1 MFEKDEFCSHS
12 FNWQH
17 HRATIVPN

>member
-12 FNWQH
+12 FNWKH